1 MQFGKSTLW
10 IGLLGG
16 GACVG
21 WFYAF
26 STEDISV
33 LSAILCVGT
42 CLLMGVVIAK
52 LAEQA
57 PVCMLNDKY
66 LVLNNSQRLKVILRS
81 DIEIV
86 YWESKDESSRLCIR
100 HNGEVTSLDR
110 SVANLAVLEKE
121 LSEHIQ

>member
-16 GACVG
+16 CACVG

-26 STEDISV
+26 SSSNVSV
-33 LSAILCVGT
+33 LSALLCIGT
-42 CLLMGVVIAK
+42 CLLMGVAIAK

-57 PVCMLNDKY
+57 PVCMLNEKY
-66 LVLNNSQRLKVILRS
+66 LVINNSQRLKVILRS

-86 YWESKDESSRLCIR
+86 YWELKGESSRLCIR

-110 SVANLAVLEKE
+110 SIANLALLEKE